1 MEVSCKLR
9 QFVKI
14 SDDYETV
21 IIPTNTIRSI
31 HFDDDGVA
39 TCFSIILEG
48 EEPNILCSYEN
59 AHKAK
64 QAFNILCE
72 KLEV

>member
-21 IIPTNTIRSI
+21 VIPVDIIRSI

-39 TCFSIILEG
+39 THFSIILEG
-48 EEPNILCSYEN
+48 QEPNILCSYADAYETK
-59 AHKAK
+59 KA
-64 QAFNILCE
+64 FDILCTR
-72 KLEV
+72 LEV